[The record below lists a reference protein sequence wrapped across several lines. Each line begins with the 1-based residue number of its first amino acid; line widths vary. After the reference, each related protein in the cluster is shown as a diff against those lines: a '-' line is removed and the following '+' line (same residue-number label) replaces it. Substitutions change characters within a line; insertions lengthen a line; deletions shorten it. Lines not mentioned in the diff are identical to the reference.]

1 MNSFHFTLG
10 SSRVPRVRWFTGLQC
25 GNPWFIANTLA
36 CHCAIPDTM
45 VAYALYPRVQRT
57 LFSFSVSNPPFL
69 SSLLVPGYVFA
80 SGRRD
85 EGKMKTLATEAMEY
99 TLSTYSVGGGS
110 MEPIIPC
117 SATIYLCARNSHEFD
132 RHTHARFVIFW
143 SHLFIKNITN
153 NYNAF
158 TIISDIFYTHMHK
171 HTYYNYLLQSSKKK
185 RFLLFLYWCYWYFV
199 KLK

>member
-57 LFSFSVSNPPFL
+57 LYSFSVSNPSSRP
-69 SSLLVPGYVFA
+69 SLLRRTWACFA

-85 EGKMKTLATEAMEY
+85 EGKMKTLATRAMEY
-99 TLSTYSVGGGS
+99 TLSAYGVGGGS
-110 MEPIIPC
+110 TEPIIPC
-117 SATIYLCARNSHEFD
+117 SATIYLRARNSREFD
-132 RHTHARFVIFW
+132 RHTRFVTLFDVPSFIYRHRYNHLWCFLWYVKVLKRKHVYILVLMLLIF
-143 SHLFIKNITN
+143 S
-153 NYNAF
+153 
-158 TIISDIFYTHMHK
+158 
-171 HTYYNYLLQSSKKK
+171 
-185 RFLLFLYWCYWYFV
+185 
-199 KLK
+199 